1 MRKTI
6 LVVVMLCVAGA
17 CAAQEVR
24 QSSDA
29 RPSMPYTGTA
39 EMLSDG
45 TITLRLRLNSDGTT
59 ARDLLTYRVG
69 DRAYD
74 DVLRHLGGLRP
85 GETRSFN
92 PWKD

>member
-6 LVVVMLCVAGA
+6 LVIVMLCVAGA
-17 CAAQEVR
+17 CTAQEAR

-29 RPSMPYTGTA
+29 RPSMPYSGTA

-45 TITLRLRLNSDGTT
+45 TITLRLRLNSDGTL
-59 ARDLLTYRVG
+59 ARDSFTYRVG

-74 DVLRHLGGLRP
+74 DVLRHLSGLRP
-85 GETRSFN
+85 GGTKSFN